1 MMIPQIPR
9 YRALYNTMRFVR
21 DPIALINEQLSRL
34 GPSFYTYLGGVYRGL
49 VTTDPE
55 VIQYVLQKNNRN
67 YLKSPMHFERVSHFL
82 GHGLLTSE
90 GDYWLRQRRLIQPG
104 FHRSRLAA
112 LTRIMQEVI
121 DEFMDKF
128 DKELAR
134 NPTVDTYKYMME
146 LAFSVVARSLF
157 SADLKESELQRMAH
171 LITVLQEFIIRQI
184 RQPYLNWWFKLSGK
198 LRRHEKLASEF
209 DKLIQGIIRERRQ
222 SGQHYDDLLQM
233 LLDTRYEDTGEGMT
247 DRQLFEETAILFVAG
262 HETSANALAW
272 TWYLLAQHPEVVQK
286 ARQEL
291 QEVLGDRAPAFE
303 DLPRL
308 QYLSQIIDES
318 MRVYPP
324 AWITDRIAIEDDE
337 CKGIP
342 IPKGIV
348 VVTYFYGTHHSPLLW
363 EDPERFDPDRFSP
376 ENAKRQKP
384 YAYLPFGGGPRLCI
398 GNNFATMEM
407 QLTLAAM
414 LRRYDFECVP
424 GQKVE
429 AQALITLRP
438 KNGIRMRFFKRP

>member
-1 MMIPQIPR
+1 MIPQIPR
-9 YRALYNTMRFVR
+9 YRALYNTLRFVR
-21 DPIALINEQLSRL
+21 DPIAVINKQLNRL

-67 YLKSPMHFERVSHFL
+67 YRKSPMHFERVSHFL

-112 LTRIMQEVI
+112 LTGIMQGVI
-121 DEFMDKF
+121 DEFTTKF
-128 DKELAR
+128 DRELAR
-134 NPTVDTYKYMME
+134 NPTVDIYKYMME

-209 DKLIQGIIRERRQ
+209 DALIQGIIRERRQ
-222 SGQHYDDLLQM
+222 SGQQYDDLLQM
-233 LLDTRYEDTGEGMT
+233 LLDSRYEDTNEGMN
-247 DRQLFEETAILFVAG
+247 DRQLFEEAAILFVAG

-272 TWYLLAQHPEVVQK
+272 TWHLLARHPEVVQR

-291 QEVLGDRAPAFE
+291 QEVLGDRTPAFE

-308 QYLSQIIDES
+308 PYISQIIDES
-318 MRVYPP
+318 MRMYPP
-324 AWITDRIAIEDDE
+324 AWITDRIALEDDE
-337 CKGIP
+337 CKGIS

-398 GNNFATMEM
+398 GNNFAIMEM
-407 QLTLAAM
+407 QLTLATM
-414 LRRYDFECVP
+414 LRRYDFESIP
-424 GQKVE
+424 DQKVE

-438 KNGIRMRFFKRP
+438 KNGIFMRFFKRS